1 MKIRGKILSFAA
13 CAYSA
18 VSAAS
23 SVGSFL
29 VTNNDV
35 PQANPPIGP
44 AGSSVTYYSLASNG
58 TVSNKTVIETNGVGV
73 GGGDFAYSRIAIVPQ
88 GADVCVFASNGASA
102 NIAGISIESLA
113 LTGDFAGSSTDVA
126 TSNGIGLAANANY
139 LYAAFSTSST
149 IATFTIQ
156 PGCVLDFVSDLL
168 AVGLNSGLVTGVA
181 LHGTMMVVTYGDGS
195 IESFSIAGGAP
206 VSNGDAQNSTG
217 SAEDHLPNGVDITA
231 DGHYAIFGDAS
242 TQTTLEVSDISSGK
256 LTTTVAYSLGTSW
269 NSGSARLTPDE
280 SMIIVTNNSG
290 GAVTALRFDKVSGA
304 IAAGCTS
311 GPLSGLYNTWSYAG
325 AAALQLP
332 SSTGGLIYVPEF
344 GSNGYSSIGVVQL
357 TRSGNTCTLS
367 ELSSSP
373 IVDNSDLSDLL
384 SIGIYPLR
392 SF

>member
-1 MKIRGKILSFAA
+1 
-13 CAYSA
+13 
-18 VSAAS
+18 
-23 SVGSFL
+23 
-29 VTNNDV
+29 
-35 PQANPPIGP
+35 
-44 AGSSVTYYSLASNG
+44 VTYYSLASNG

>member
-1 MKIRGKILSFAA
+1 MKITGKILLFAA

-35 PQANPPIGP
+35 PQANPPVGP
-44 AGSSVTYYSLASNG
+44 AGSSVTYYSLESDG
-58 TVSNKTVIETNGVGV
+58 TVANKTVIDTNGVGV
-73 GGGDFAYSRIAIVPQ
+73 AGGDFAYSRIAIVPQ
-88 GADVCVFASNGASA
+88 GENVCVFASNAASA
-102 NIAGISIESLA
+102 NIAGISAESLT
-113 LTGDFAGSSTDVA
+113 LTGDFAGSATDVA

-139 LYAAFSTSST
+139 LYATFSTSST

-168 AVGLNSGLVTGVA
+168 AVGLNSGLVTGMA
-181 LHGTMMVVTYGDGS
+181 LHGSMMVVTYGDGS
-195 IESFSIAGGAP
+195 IESFNIAGGAP

-231 DGHYAIFGDAS
+231 DGHFAIFGDAS
-242 TQTTLEVSDISSGK
+242 TVTTLEVSDISSGK
-256 LTTTVAYSLGTSW
+256 LTPTVAYDLGTSW
-269 NSGSARLTPDE
+269 NSGNVRLTPDE
-280 SMIIVTNNSG
+280 SMIIVTNDSG
-290 GAVTALRFDKVSGA
+290 GDVTALRFEKESGR
-304 IAAGCTS
+304 IATGCTS
-311 GPLSGLYNTWSYAG
+311 GPLRDFYSTWSYAG

-332 SSTGGLIYVPEF
+332 TSLGGLIYVPEF

-357 TRSGNTCTLS
+357 TRTGNTCTIG

-373 IVDNSDLSDLL
+373 IVDNSDLSTLL

-392 SF
+392 PF